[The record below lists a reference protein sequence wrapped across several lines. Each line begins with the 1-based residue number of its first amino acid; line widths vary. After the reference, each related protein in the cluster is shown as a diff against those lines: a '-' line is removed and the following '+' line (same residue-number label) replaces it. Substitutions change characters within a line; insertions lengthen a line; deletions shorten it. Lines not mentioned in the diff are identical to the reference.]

1 MKLLALFAL
10 TAIASAEFACIH
22 PVNPIPAGPPGVC
35 CEDLDQSALLDFVYT
50 GKACTQANKVDE
62 ADDGKTTYSLCQDG
76 KRAACC
82 DPLLTKWSEASNP
95 ACVLPEKN

>member
-10 TAIASAEFACIH
+10 TAIVSAEFTCIN

-50 GKACTQANKVDE
+50 GKTCTSLSFFVKIINHHC
-62 ADDGKTTYSLCQDG
+62 KTGPQSTNFVYRYSSQ
-76 KRAACC
+76 
-82 DPLLTKWSEASNP
+82 
-95 ACVLPEKN
+95 